1 MRMVIKTKKKI
12 SRNMKKSLKRVRNM
26 NGGWFIPKGSYSPV
40 QSVKSVKL
48 VKSVKSVKPDNS
60 KPFNSKFNI
69 HETNSGYVYT
79 LKTDVSN
86 PKIKPH
92 KPNNKWGVPKVIRK
106 FLEYIN
112 KKKLNKYEEFEMKT
126 PNETGK
132 SDFPKYTNTLNN
144 TFEKEIIFLLKN
156 PHTPLNYKKKML
168 EFLINKSENSENSE
182 KSEKSEKSIT
192 KDSLRYILF
201 ELKNYH
207 NLNKINNTK
216 MSFNENENK
225 NKILLEGINKNKQ
238 DTLEL
243 ITKTLNKLNKKH
255 MNAMSNT

>member
-1 MRMVIKTKKKI
+1 
-12 SRNMKKSLKRVRNM
+12 
-26 NGGWFIPKGSYSPV
+26 
-40 QSVKSVKL
+40 
-48 VKSVKSVKPDNS
+48 
-60 KPFNSKFNI
+60 
-69 HETNSGYVYT
+69 
-79 LKTDVSN
+79 
-86 PKIKPH
+86 
-92 KPNNKWGVPKVIRK
+92 
-106 FLEYIN
+106 
-112 KKKLNKYEEFEMKT
+112 
-126 PNETGK
+126 
-132 SDFPKYTNTLNN
+132 
-144 TFEKEIIFLLKN
+144 
-156 PHTPLNYKKKML
+156 ML
-168 EFLINKSENSENSE
+168 EFLINKSEN
-182 KSEKSEKSIT
+182 SEKSEKSIT